1 MLISHSHRFIFFHVA
16 KTGGISVRRALEPYA
31 EEPERFKIPRPA
43 RLKAGK
49 PNPFY
54 GVWEAMLLHA
64 KASDAQHELPVEVF
78 EPYFKF
84 AFVRNPWD
92 LQVSMY
98 HFILREET
106 HLRHALVRSLG
117 SFEAYL
123 EWLVQTPN
131 PFPKGATRLQQ
142 EPLIDGEGRLL
153 VDFVGRYER
162 LAEDFEQ
169 VCKHLRLDVYLP
181 HLNRTEHQDFRRY
194 YTDATRALVAEHFA
208 EDIERF
214 GYTFDGPIE
223 RTQTFGI
230 KAGFVSMSKP
240 MNDTTSTTPAPQAS
254 PPKPDL
260 EAGDQKARDQQLREQ
275 HWRDLLRARRVVKS
289 TESVATP
296 TFDRPIFVVS
306 SPRAGSTL
314 LFETLSQL
322 EPLWSTGGENHET
335 LESIPGLH
343 PAAKGFL
350 SNRLDAT
357 DATPEVAVHLN
368 QRFTRALRNRSGKS
382 WLELDPASRPPSIR
396 FLEKTPKNALR
407 IPFLRALY
415 PDARFVF
422 LSRAPEETI
431 SSMIEGWRA
440 GRFVGYRDLP
450 DWPHGPWSFLLVP
463 GWQALAGLS
472 LEERVAQQW
481 AKTMM
486 ILLDDLE
493 TLPRESWCRVDYQA
507 LVRSPLEVMETLTRA
522 LELPLDP
529 EMRQR
534 LEKPL
539 PVSKMTTS
547 PPSPDKW
554 RRHAQVL
561 EQVMPGLQ
569 PLVARMAQL

>member
-43 RLKAGK
+43 RMKAGK

-64 KASDAQHELPVEVF
+64 KASDAQRELPVEVF

-106 HLRHALVRSLG
+106 HIRHALVRSLG

-142 EPLIDGEGRLL
+142 EPLIDATGRLL
-153 VDFVGRYER
+153 VDFVGRYEH

-169 VCKHLRLDVYLP
+169 VCQHLRLSVQLP

-194 YTDATRALVAEHFA
+194 YTDATRALVARHFA

-214 GYTFDGPIE
+214 GYTFDGPVE
-223 RTQTFGI
+223 RTQTFE
-230 KAGFVSMSKP
+230 
-240 MNDTTSTTPAPQAS
+240 MNKNFGQPLKGVAS
-254 PPKPDL
+254 PNAAALPADVSQPMV
-260 EAGDQKARDQQLREQ
+260 EGQTVDQKAREQQLREQ
-275 HWRDLLRARRVVKS
+275 HWRNLLRARRVVKAP
-289 TESVATP
+289 EPVATP
-296 TFDRPIFVVS
+296 TFDRPIFIVS
-306 SPRAGSTL
+306 SPRSGSTL
-314 LFETLSQL
+314 LFETLRHL
-322 EPLWSTGGENHET
+322 EPIWTTGGENHET

-343 PAAKGFL
+343 PAEKGFV
-350 SNRLDAT
+350 SNRLDAQ
-357 DATPEVAVHLN
+357 DATPEVAVRLN
-368 QRFTRALRNRSGKS
+368 QRFTHALRNHVGTP
-382 WLELDPASRPPSIR
+382 WLELDPAHRPPSVR
-396 FLEKTPKNALR
+396 FLEKTPKNSLR
-407 IPFLRALY
+407 IPFLHALY

-431 SSMIEGWRA
+431 SSMIEGWQE
-440 GRFVGYRDLP
+440 GRFVGYRELP
-450 DWPHGPWSFLLVP
+450 SWPHGPWSFLLVP
-463 GWQALAGLS
+463 GWQELAGLS

-481 AKTMM
+481 AITMS
-486 ILLDDLE
+486 ILLEDLHS
-493 TLPRESWCRVDYQA
+493 LPRTSWHRVDYQA
-507 LVRSPLEVMETLTRA
+507 LVTSPQETIETLVKA

-529 EMRQR
+529 EMRRR
-534 LEKPL
+534 LEQPL
-539 PVSKMTTS
+539 PISSMTTS
-547 PPSPDKW
+547 PPAPGKW
-554 RRHAQVL
+554 RRHAAAL
-561 EQVMPGLQ
+561 ERVMPGLL
-569 PLVARMAQL
+569 PLVERVAQL